1 MSEHGHSV
9 TRKTTKADAQ
19 GSSAGRLLRVS
30 ERVTALGGASE
41 ESYYLASQWQLMWRK
56 FRRHHL
62 ALVGGVILGLL
73 YLAALGADFVAPYDP
88 NELFDHIHHPPSRIR
103 FVHDGRFVGPFVY
116 GVTDTFDRE
125 AYQSVYA
132 EDTAVRYR
140 VRLFARGAPYR
151 FAGLFPLRLHLI
163 GAEAPGTV
171 FLFGTDTLGRDLF
184 SRTLHAARISLSIGL
199 VGVALS
205 FLIGTALG
213 GVSGYYGGRVDT
225 FVQRCIEF
233 LISLPTIPLWMAL
246 AAALPHE
253 WSVLQIYF
261 GIVII
266 LSLVSWGGLARVV
279 RGKLLELRE
288 HDFVMAAQIGGL
300 RELTIIRRHLLPSF
314 ASYLIVHLT
323 LAIPRMILA
332 ETALSFLGLGLRSP
346 ALSWGVL
353 LQRAQ
358 NFRSVAI
365 YPWLLIPAAFV
376 IITVMAFNFVGDGLR
391 DAADPYKQ

>member
-1 MSEHGHSV
+1 MSRHGH
-9 TRKTTKADAQ
+9 
-19 GSSAGRLLRVS
+19 
-30 ERVTALGGASE
+30 E
-41 ESYYLASQWQLMWRK
+41 ESYYLASQWQLIWRK

-62 ALVGGVILGLL
+62 ALVGGAILGVL
-73 YLAALGADFVAPYDP
+73 YLAALCAEFIAPYDP
-88 NELFDHIHHPPSRIR
+88 HELFDDIHHPPSRIR
-103 FVHDGRFVGPFVY
+103 LLHEGRLVAPFVY
-116 GVTDTFDRE
+116 GVTSSFDRE

-132 EDTAVRYR
+132 EDPSARYR
-140 VRLFARGAPYR
+140 VRLFTRGTPYR
-151 FAGLFPLRLHLI
+151 FAGLLSARLHLF
-163 GAEAPGTV
+163 GAQAPGAV
-171 FLFGTDTLGRDLF
+171 FLFGTDSLGRDLF
-184 SRTLHAARISLSIGL
+184 SRTVHAARISLSIGL

-205 FLIGTALG
+205 FVIGTALG
-213 GVSGYYGGRVDT
+213 GLSGYYGGRVDT
-225 FVQRCIEF
+225 IVQRGIEF

-246 AAALPHE
+246 AAALPQE
-253 WSVLQIYF
+253 WSGLQIYF

-288 HDFVMAAQIGGL
+288 HDFVMAAQIGGV

>member
-1 MSEHGHSV
+1 MSE
-9 TRKTTKADAQ
+9 RI
-19 GSSAGRLLRVS
+19 
-30 ERVTALGGASE
+30 TASRANE

-73 YLAALGADFVAPYDP
+73 YLAALGADFIGPYDP
-88 NELFDHIHHPPSRIR
+88 NELYDHIHHPPSRIR
-103 FVHDGRFVGPFVY
+103 FLHEGRLVRPFVY
-116 GVTDTFDRE
+116 GVTETFDRE
-125 AYQSVYA
+125 AYQSLYT
-132 EDTAVRYR
+132 EDRSVRYR
-140 VRLFARGAPYR
+140 VRLLARGAPYR
-151 FAGLFPLRLHLI
+151 FAGLFPSRLHLL
-163 GAEAPGTV
+163 GAEDPGRV

-184 SRTLHAARISLSIGL
+184 SRTIHASRISLSIGL

-205 FLIGTALG
+205 FVIGTALG
-213 GVSGYYGGRVDT
+213 GLSGYYGGRVDT

-246 AAALPHE
+246 AAALPPE
-253 WSVLQIYF
+253 WSVLQLYF

>member
-1 MSEHGHSV
+1 MSRHRHAD
-9 TRKTTKADAQ
+9 TRQPTSSDAKT
-19 GSSAGRLLRVS
+19 SSAAS
-30 ERVTALGGASE
+30 GANE

-62 ALVGGVILGLL
+62 ALVGGVMLGLL
-73 YLAALGADFVAPYDP
+73 YLAALGADFFAPYDP

-103 FVHDGRFVGPFVY
+103 VLHEGRFVGPFVY
-116 GVTDTFDRE
+116 GITDTFDRE
-125 AYQSVYA
+125 AYQSVHT
-132 EDTAVRYR
+132 EDAAARYR
-140 VRLFARGAPYR
+140 VRLFARAAPYR
-151 FAGLFPLRLHLI
+151 FAGVLPSRLHLF
-163 GAEAPGTV
+163 GAEAPGAV
-171 FLFGTDTLGRDLF
+171 FLFGTDSLGRDLF
-184 SRTLHAARISLSIGL
+184 SRTVHAARISLSIGL
-199 VGVALS
+199 AGVALS
-205 FLIGTALG
+205 FVIGIALG
-213 GVSGYYGGRVDT
+213 GLSGYYGGRVDT

-246 AAALPHE
+246 AAALPQE

-288 HDFVMAAQIGGL
+288 HDFVMAAHIGGM
-300 RELTIIRRHLLPSF
+300 RELNIIRRHLLPSF

-376 IITVMAFNFVGDGLR
+376 IVTVMAFNFLGDGLR